1 MKYLE
6 NGFFLLALT
15 FIVYYLSLRLYKK
28 SGWALLNP
36 ILITVAVMIT
46 FLKLTG
52 ITFET
57 YGEAGQYI
65 EFWLKP
71 AIVALGVPLYM
82 QLEAIKKHFVPIFL
96 SQLAGCIVGI
106 VSVVSIAKIM
116 GASKDVILS
125 LAPKSV
131 TTPIAIEVTRS
142 VGGIPSLT
150 AAVVIFVGIL
160 GAILGY
166 KTMNMVHVKGAGAQ
180 GLSMGAAAHAVGT
193 SASMAVSSEHGAYA
207 TLGLIVNG
215 VLTSFMTPTILKL
228 MGIL

>member
-71 AIVALGVPLYM
+71 AIVALDVPLYM
-82 QLEAIKKHFVPIFL
+82 QLEALKDHFVPIFL
-96 SQLAGCIVGI
+96 SHLAGCIVG
-106 VSVVSIAKIM
+106 
-116 GASKDVILS
+116 
-125 LAPKSV
+125 
-131 TTPIAIEVTRS
+131 
-142 VGGIPSLT
+142 
-150 AAVVIFVGIL
+150 
-160 GAILGY
+160 
-166 KTMNMVHVKGAGAQ
+166 
-180 GLSMGAAAHAVGT
+180 
-193 SASMAVSSEHGAYA
+193 
-207 TLGLIVNG
+207 
-215 VLTSFMTPTILKL
+215 
-228 MGIL
+228 